1 MNVRPLPTIAI
12 GAIGGLI
19 VGVVSW
25 LWKGSAWAGLSLCIG
40 ITGGVAASAAI
51 GLSLPFLLRLA
62 RRDPQVASGPI
73 ALAAADMV
81 TLLLYFNL
89 GRWLLL

>member
-1 MNVRPLPTIAI
+1 
-12 GAIGGLI
+12 
-19 VGVVSW
+19 
-25 LWKGSAWAGLSLCIG
+25 
-40 ITGGVAASAAI
+40 VAASAAI
-51 GLSLPFLLRLA
+51 GLALPFLLRMI

-73 ALAAADMV
+73 AMAAADLV

>member
-1 MNVRPLPTIAI
+1 MGIA
-12 GAIGGLI
+12 
-19 VGVVSW
+19 
-25 LWKGSAWAGLSLCIG
+25 
-40 ITGGVAASAAI
+40 GGVAASAAV
-51 GLSLPFLLRLA
+51 GLALPFLLRMA

-73 ALAAADMV
+73 ALAAADLV